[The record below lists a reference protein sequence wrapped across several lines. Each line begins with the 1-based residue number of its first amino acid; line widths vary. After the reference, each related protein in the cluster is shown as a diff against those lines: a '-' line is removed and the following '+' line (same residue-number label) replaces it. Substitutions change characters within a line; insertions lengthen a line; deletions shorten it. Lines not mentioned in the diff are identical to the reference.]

1 MVDRA
6 KIAQEF
12 VNEQLASRCDIL
24 GAMIFGSVARG
35 EATATSDID
44 IAIYLASDP
53 GEGRRSLSCWRAGV
67 FLEAG
72 FVAADSLRR
81 FDEVMRS
88 PIDATHLNDALVLHD
103 PTGRFTALQREV
115 RAVFMEPR
123 WLALRLGFAL
133 AMLAG
138 ARAALR
144 AAIAAGD
151 ILGILRQAM
160 MVTQGAASVPL
171 YLRGITPS
179 STRKLAMLHRA
190 DPAMRDAIVRFEC
203 SLPRAAFDAEVLVRA
218 CEGFL
223 EASHRPDLGG
233 LAEYMA
239 WKARHAI
246 ADGAVDDGIDMLWCA
261 AGMSA
266 PREAARGRV
275 RESARGWLDRV
286 GWSGGEAISAKEC
299 LAREIESRAREM
311 AGGDAIRASGE
322 AAAIV
327 SNAVRRSAP
336 E

>member
-1 MVDRA
+1 MADRA
-6 KIAQEF
+6 KIAWEF
-12 VNEQLASRCDIL
+12 VDEQLARRSDIL

-44 IAIYLASDP
+44 IAIDLAGDP
-53 GEGRRSLSCWRAGV
+53 GEGKRGLSCWREGV

-72 FVAADSLRR
+72 FVAADSVRR
-81 FDEVMRS
+81 LDEVMRS

-115 RAVFMEPR
+115 RAAFMEPR
-123 WLALRLGFAL
+123 WLVLRLGFAL
-133 AMLAG
+133 AVLAG

-144 AAIAAGD
+144 VAIAAGD
-151 ILGILRQAM
+151 VLGILRQAM

-171 YLRGITPS
+171 YRCGITPS

-190 DPAMRDAIVRFEC
+190 DPAMRDVIVEFEC
-203 SLPRAAFDAEVLVRA
+203 SLRRAAFDAEALVRA

-223 EASHRPDLGG
+223 DASDRPDLGG
-233 LAEYMA
+233 LTEYMA

-266 PREAARGRV
+266 PREASRGGACEPARR
-275 RESARGWLDRV
+275 WLDRV
-286 GWSGGEAISAKEC
+286 GWSGAAAISEKER
-299 LAREIESRAREM
+299 LAMEIESRAREM
-311 AGGDAIRASGE
+311 AGDDAIRAGGE

-327 SNAVRRSAP
+327 SNVVRRSAP
-336 E
+336 D